1 MNKKSFSVVIP
12 VYMNAPSLYETY
24 IKIMSV
30 IRPIE
35 DKYNYE
41 LLFINDG
48 SSDNSLDE
56 LLKIKKCD
64 ANVKII
70 DLTRNFGQV
79 SAIYAGFEHTE
90 SDFIIN
96 ISADLQDSPS
106 YFLKMIKKWEEGYK
120 VVVCKRASRNDGFF
134 SKFVSLVFY
143 KLINSFVNDMPKGG
157 FDYFLLDKIVYKGM
171 VSLNER
177 NSFMQGDI
185 LWFGYK
191 PYFIEYRRAE
201 RKYGKSQWTLAKKM
215 KYFIDGVF
223 NTSYLPIRMASFLGL
238 GIATVGFIYS
248 VLVVFAWMFKK
259 TPFSGYTPIMMVL
272 LIFFGLIMIILGII
286 GEYIWRIY
294 DEVKKRPKFIVRNIY

>member
-1 MNKKSFSVVIP
+1 MKVSIIIP

-24 IKIMSV
+24 IQIISV
-30 IRPIE
+30 IK
-35 DKYNYE
+35 KYNYE
-41 LLFINDG
+41 IIFVNDG
-48 SSDNSLDE
+48 SSDNSLKE

-64 ANVKII
+64 ENVKII
-70 DLTRNFGQV
+70 DFTRNFGQV
-79 SAIYAGFEHTE
+79 SAIYAGFEYATG
-90 SDFIIN
+90 DLVIN

-106 YFLKMIKKWEEGYK
+106 LITKMIKKWKEGYK
-120 VVVCKRASRNDGFF
+120 VVACTRIAREDSFF
-134 SKFVSLVFY
+134 SKLVSSFFY
-143 KLINSFVNDMPKGG
+143 KIINNFMKNMPKGG
-157 FDYFLLDKIVYKGM
+157 FDYFLLDKIVYKKM

-191 PYFIEYRRAE
+191 PFFIKYKRKE
-201 RKYGKSQWTLAKKM
+201 RKYGKSQWTLSKKI

-238 GIATVGFIYS
+238 IIASTGFVYS
-248 VLVVFAWMFKK
+248 LIVVFFWAFRR

-272 LIFFGLIMIILGII
+272 LIFFGLLMIMLGVI

-294 DEVKKRPKFIVRNIY
+294 DEVRKRPKFIIKDLY